1 MYEFF
6 YHLRERPFALNPDFT
21 SLNSVQVHRE
31 AAETATYIN
40 GRLEH
45 AAIGDPMRF
54 PADAAELVHRLSGG
68 IPRVINIICDA
79 ALVFGYAEDRA
90 TIDRALVQDVV
101 HELVATGVLRQKQPA
116 VPDQAH
122 ASTSPPSRDEL
133 ELVTEPGTPPLIAA
147 VNARRPPP
155 APIPVAKPDRRA
167 GERELA
173 EATQLLKAREAE
185 LLRQRNELVQ
195 RLNALSTREAALA
208 RRERQI
214 AEQRRIMNE
223 EYRLLRRAEARPASV
238 DQRGLDEPDRG
249 HTAES
254 HQAP

>member
-1 MYEFF
+1 MYELF
-6 YHLRERPFALNPDFT
+6 YNLRERPFDLSLDSNPLDLNR
-21 SLNSVQVHRE
+21 VHRE
-31 AAETATYIN
+31 TVDTDAYIN
-40 GRLEH
+40 FRLER
-45 AAIGDPMRF
+45 AAIGDPLRF
-54 PADAAELVHRLSGG
+54 PPDVTELVHALSGG

-79 ALVFGYAEDRA
+79 ALLFGYAEERR

-101 HELVATGVLRQKQPA
+101 HELASAGVLRQKQPA
-116 VPDQAH
+116 VTDLAH
-122 ASTSPPSRDEL
+122 ASPSPSRDEL
-133 ELVTEPGTPPLIAA
+133 ELATEPGTAPPIPA
-147 VNARRPPP
+147 VDARRPPP

-173 EATQLLKAREAE
+173 EATRLLNAREAV
-185 LLRQRNELVQ
+185 LLRQRHELVQ
-195 RLNALSTREAALA
+195 RQSALSAREAALA
-208 RRERQI
+208 RREREI

-238 DQRGLDEPDRG
+238 NQRGFDEPDCE

>member
-21 SLNSVQVHRE
+21 SLNSNQVHRE

-45 AAIGDPMRF
+45 AAIGDPIRF

-79 ALVFGYAEDRA
+79 VLVFGYAEDRR

-101 HELVATGVLRQKQPA
+101 HELVATGVLRQEQTA
-116 VPDQAH
+116 VADQAH
-122 ASTSPPSRDEL
+122 ASRSPSRDEL
-133 ELVTEPGTPPLIAA
+133 EFVTEPGTPPLIAA
-147 VNARRPPP
+147 VHARRPPP
-155 APIPVAKPDRRA
+155 APSPVAKPDRRA

-173 EATQLLKAREAE
+173 EATQLLNAREAE

-195 RLNALSTREAALA
+195 RRNALSTREAALA

-238 DQRGLDEPDRG
+238 DQRGLDEPDCG
-249 HTAES
+249 DTAES

>member
-21 SLNSVQVHRE
+21 SLTQVHRE
-31 AAETATYIN
+31 AGETAAYIN

-45 AAIGDPMRF
+45 AAIGDPIRF

-79 ALVFGYAEDRA
+79 ALVFGYAEDRR
-90 TIDRALVQDVV
+90 TIDRALVQDAV
-101 HELVATGVLRQKQPA
+101 HELVATGVLRQKPPA
-116 VPDQAH
+116 VTDLAH
-122 ASTSPPSRDEL
+122 AAAPPSRGEL

-147 VNARRPPP
+147 VHARRPPP

-173 EATQLLKAREAE
+173 EAAQLLNAREAE

-195 RLNALSTREAALA
+195 RRNALSTREAALA

-238 DQRGLDEPDRG
+238 DQRGLDEPDCG